1 MMTRHKE
8 ERVGIC
14 RFGRGINHS
23 CHGSIK
29 LFRSWK
35 ERSIDPQNFVPRT
48 SSRCVTITSISTC
61 RSPILQL
68 KHGSLS
74 QLSTVKGSHPINALA
89 LLLPRDAME
98 LFIVLARGPIVEP
111 RHRLSLERSWPFPR
125 SARHCLCPLIFLPFG
140 LCGLLLFLG
149 YPAVCPPNR
158 DRTSNVPNCSF
169 FQHRQISMEAR
180 HGWVIVALDDAGQCL
195 LVLLFL
201 QDLAGLLL
209 LAATTTISAT
219 ASRARNHCAVAAA
232 RSLHG
237 AGTTRVKWASATRH
251 YVLTDSMPSTRTARQ
266 PAKTT
271 KRSKKG
277 SDKSGQRFVPD
288 VSPSQRSLLVCN

>member
-1 MMTRHKE
+1 MMTRYKE

-29 LFRSWK
+29 LFRSWE
-35 ERSIDPQNFVPRT
+35 ERSIGPQNFVSRT
-48 SSRCVTITSISTC
+48 CSRCVTITSISAY

-74 QLSTVKGSHPINALA
+74 QLSTVKGSHPIDALA
-89 LLLPRDAME
+89 LLLPRNAME
-98 LFIVLARGPIVEP
+98 LFVVLARGPVVEA

-125 SARHCLCPLIFLPFG
+125 SARHCLRPPIFLPFG

-158 DRTSNVPNCSF
+158 DRTSNVPNGPF

-180 HGWVIVALDDAGQCL
+180 HGWEIVALDDAGQCL
-195 LVLLFL
+195 LVLVLL

-209 LAATTTISAT
+209 FAATTAVSAAT
-219 ASRARNHCAVAAA
+219 SRARNHCCIVAAA

-237 AGTTRVKWASATRH
+237 TGTSGERDAPWRWLAAT
-251 YVLTDSMPSTRTARQ
+251 TD
-266 PAKTT
+266 
-271 KRSKKG
+271 
-277 SDKSGQRFVPD
+277 
-288 VSPSQRSLLVCN
+288 